1 MKKILVVLAVLIFL
15 SPLLPARGDTF
26 FASVGGAALFPGD
39 KNFKNLY
46 GDVLLSPEIKVG
58 YNLYRNFY
66 FWLGGS
72 FASATGALPVLEDE
86 IKATQT
92 FLSLGAGWET
102 RRGRRW
108 QGEFFAALLLAG
120 FREKAMGAT
129 ASKTAPG
136 FDLGTGLRYYLG
148 KKTFVGMTVGY
159 AGAWTTARTEALE
172 RDIILGGLRLGAG
185 LGFRF

>member
-1 MKKILVVLAVLIFL
+1 MKKILVVLVVLISL
-15 SPLLPARGDTF
+15 NPLLPARGDRF
-26 FASVGGAALFPGD
+26 FASAGGAALFPGD

-46 GDVLLSPEIKVG
+46 GGALLSPEIKVG
-58 YNLYRNFY
+58 YSLYRNFY

-72 FASATGALPVLEDE
+72 SVSATATLPVLGDE

-102 RRGRRW
+102 RRGRRL

-120 FREKAMGAT
+120 FREKAMGDT
-129 ASKTAPG
+129 ASKWAPG
-136 FDLGTGLRYYLG
+136 FEVGTGLRYYLG
-148 KKTFVGMTVGY
+148 KKTFAGMAVGY
-159 AGAWTTARTEALE
+159 AGAWTTARTEAGE
-172 RDIILGGLRLGAG
+172 KDIILGGLRVSGR